1 MISQRKQM
9 VAPMNEATSQNE
21 LEQKISELKDH
32 ISKLQK
38 ENEQLRS
45 KLSTAEQERRIFE
58 ERLLKVQKTE
68 AISVLAGGIAHDF
81 NNILASLIGFT
92 ELALDDTKKGSA
104 IEDNLQE
111 AYYACKRAEELVKQ
125 ILNFTR
131 QTNGE
136 NKLININIVA
146 KEVLKFIKSA
156 IPATI
161 SITKQIR
168 GDALVMGDPVTI
180 HHVFMCLCTKA
191 ALAME
196 EEGGNLQVRLNDV
209 VLEEEND
216 AGLPGGAYVELMV
229 TDNGKGIPKAQ
240 LDQLFK
246 SDPASGPID
255 SMGNLGL
262 PMAYDIVK
270 NIGGEILV
278 QSQEGYGTVFRAYFP
293 AIRKQQDFTPHSGK
307 PLPVGNERILFV
319 DDEKSMV
326 KMGLRTLT
334 SLGYDVTAL
343 EDSVEALALITQKPD
358 SFDLIITDMTMPKI
372 TGERLVREFRAVHS
386 TVPVILLSGYSPL
399 LSPEKLE
406 EMEIQAFLPKP
417 FLKEDLATMVRNVLD
432 AAASD

>member
-1 MISQRKQM
+1 
-9 VAPMNEATSQNE
+9 MNEATSKNE
-21 LEQKISELKDH
+21 FERKISELKDH

-45 KLSTAEQERRIFE
+45 KLSTAEQERRIYE
-58 ERLLKVQKTE
+58 ERILKVQKTE
-68 AISVLAGGIAHDF
+68 AIGVLAGGIAHDF

-92 ELALDDTKKGSA
+92 ELALDDTEKGSA

-136 NKLININIVA
+136 NKPININIVA

-191 ALAME
+191 ALAIE

-209 VLEEEND
+209 LLEEEND
-216 AGLPGGAYVELMV
+216 AKLPGGAYVELMV

-240 LDQLFK
+240 LDRLFK
-246 SDPASGPID
+246 SDPTEATD
-255 SMGNLGL
+255 SRGNLGL

-270 NIGGEILV
+270 TIGGEILV
-278 QSQEGYGTVFRAYFP
+278 QSQEGYGTVFRVYFP
-293 AIRKQQDFTPHSGK
+293 AIREQQDFKPHSGK
-307 PLPVGNERILFV
+307 SLPGGHERILFV

-343 EDSVEALALITQKPD
+343 DDSVEALALITQKPD
-358 SFDLIITDMTMPKI
+358 AFDLIITDMTMPKI
-372 TGERLVREFRAVHS
+372 TGERLARESRAVHS
-386 TVPVILLSGYSPL
+386 TMPIILLSGYSPL

-417 FLKEDLATMVRNVLD
+417 FLKEDLAIVVRNVLD

>member
-1 MISQRKQM
+1 
-9 VAPMNEATSQNE
+9 MNEATSKNE
-21 LEQKISELKDH
+21 LERTIRELKDD
-32 ISKLQK
+32 ISKLRE
-38 ENEQLRS
+38 ENERLR
-45 KLSTAEQERRIFE
+45 KRLSTAERESRIFE
-58 ERLLKVQKTE
+58 ERILKVQKTE

-92 ELALDDTKKGSA
+92 ELALDDTEKGSA

-136 NKLININIVA
+136 NKPIKINLVA

-168 GDALVMGDPVTI
+168 GDTLVMGDPATI

-209 VLEEEND
+209 ILEEEND
-216 AGLPGGAYVELMV
+216 AGLPEGAYVELMV
-229 TDNGKGIPKAQ
+229 TDNGKGIPKKQ
-240 LDQLFK
+240 LDGLFK
-246 SDPASGPID
+246 SESTAGSTD
-255 SMGNLGL
+255 STGNLGL

-278 QSQEGYGTVFRAYFP
+278 QSQEGYGTVFRVYFP
-293 AIRKQQDFTPHSGK
+293 AIREYQDFTPHSGK
-307 PLPVGNERILFV
+307 PLPGGDERILLV
-319 DDEKSMV
+319 DDEKSII
-326 KMGLRTLT
+326 KMGFHTLT

-343 EDSVEALALITQKPD
+343 DDGVEALALMTQKPD
-358 SFDLIITDMTMPKI
+358 AFDLIITDMTMPKI
-372 TGERLVREFRAVHS
+372 TGERLVRELRTVHS
-386 TVPVILLSGYSPL
+386 TVPIILLSGYSPL

-417 FLKEDLATMVRNVLD
+417 FLKEDLATMVRSVLD
-432 AAASD
+432 TAASD

>member
-1 MISQRKQM
+1 
-9 VAPMNEATSQNE
+9 MNEATSQNE
-21 LEQKISELKDH
+21 LDRKISELKGLV
-32 ISKLQK
+32 SKLQK

-45 KLSTAEQERRIFE
+45 KLSMTEQERRIFE
-58 ERLLKVQKTE
+58 KRILKVQKTE
-68 AISVLAGGIAHDF
+68 AIGVLAGGIAHDF

-92 ELALDDTKKGSA
+92 ELALDDTEKGSA

-111 AYYACKRAEELVKQ
+111 AYHACKRAEELVKQ

-131 QTNGE
+131 HASGE
-136 NKLININIVA
+136 NKPININIVA

-168 GDALVMGDPVTI
+168 GDALVMGVPANI

-196 EEGGNLQVRLNDV
+196 KEGGNLQVRLNNV

-216 AGLPGGAYVELMV
+216 AGLPGGAYVEFMV

-246 SDPASGPID
+246 SDPEAGLTD

-270 NIGGEILV
+270 NLGGEILV

-293 AIRKQQDFTPHSGK
+293 AIREQRDFKSHSGK
-307 PLPVGNERILFV
+307 SLPGGNEKILFV

-326 KMGLRTLT
+326 KIGLRTLT

-343 EDSVEALALITQKPD
+343 DDSAEALALITQKPD
-358 SFDLIITDMTMPKI
+358 AFDLIITDMTMPKV
-372 TGERLVREFRAVHS
+372 TGERLAREFRAVHS
-386 TVPVILLSGYSPL
+386 TVPIILLSGYSPL
-399 LSPEKLE
+399 LNPKKLE
-406 EMEIQAFLPKP
+406 KMEIQGFLPKP